1 MLQNSLFN
9 TPHEESGSAT
19 LHVEQF
25 AIPDAELAYYPQ
37 FFAPHE
43 ADRYFAQLHEQLAWQ
58 QHHIRIA
65 GVVRAQPRLSVWY
78 GDPEAHYSYS
88 GLSLAPL
95 AWHPLL
101 TQLRARLESQLRVKF
116 NSVLANLY
124 RDQVDSMGWHAD
136 DEPELGPLPVIASL
150 SFGTCREFLIRHNTI
165 KTARHK
171 IELGHGSLLVMG
183 GAMQQYWQHAITKKT
198 REMGP
203 RINLTFRFI
212 QQASTKSAQ

>member
-1 MLQNSLFN
+1 MFQNNLF
-9 TPHEESGSAT
+9 TTEPEESDPSS
-19 LHVEQF
+19 LQIEHFE
-25 AIPDAELAYYPQ
+25 IPDAELDYYPH
-37 FFAPHE
+37 FFAPDD
-43 ADRYFAQLHEQLAWQ
+43 ADQLFKQLHEQLAWQ

-65 GVVRAQPRLSVWY
+65 GIVRAQPRLSVWY

-88 GLSLAPL
+88 GLSLTPL

-101 TQLRARLESQLRVKF
+101 AQLRTRLESHLQVKF

-124 RDQVDSMGWHAD
+124 RNQIDSMGWHAD

-150 SFGTCREFLIRHNTI
+150 SFGTSREFLIRHNTI

-171 IELGHGSLLVMG
+171 IELGHGSLLVMAG
-183 GAMQQYWQHAITKKT
+183 TMQQHWQHAIAKKT
-198 REMGP
+198 KEMGP

-212 QQASTKSAQ
+212 QHGSRKS